1 MSDPLRRA
9 GVLGRRLALAPLQ
22 MPVDV
27 LATLAAPVRRNIR
40 HEVRRSLG
48 LPGRPVEGAKD
59 PDLAFLQPDAV
70 ARRVH
75 GDLPAMVIGGLSALL
90 LQALHPLVMAGVA
103 DHSNYADDPLGRLR
117 RTAAFVGY
125 TTFGTAEDAHRAIR
139 GVQQIHRHVRGTSP
153 DGRAYAAGD
162 PDLVTWVHV
171 AEVSSFLR
179 AAQRFGTRRLTDAD
193 CDDYLSETAGVAY
206 ELGAEWVPR
215 TMDEVE
221 AYFRR
226 VRPGLYAGPQ
236 ARAARDFLL
245 RGVGKRPE
253 DRVVHAVM
261 ASAAVSLLPDWARG
275 ELGIPMPPLVDTV
288 IVVPLARILCDG
300 LRWAVSGDEAP
311 SFQPTPGRGPAR
323 PDRGPTGRHRAGRSS
338 ARRPTPSAG
347 APRSP
352 AYRPCST

>member
-1 MSDPLRRA
+1 MTDPLRRV
-9 GVLGRRLALAPLQ
+9 GMLGRQLALAPFRV
-22 MPVDV
+22 PGDV
-27 LATLAAPVRRNIR
+27 LALLAAPVRRTVR

-59 PDLAFLQPDAV
+59 PDLAFLKPDAV

-103 DHSNYADDPLGRLR
+103 DHSNYSDDPVGRLR

-139 GVQQIHRHVRGTSP
+139 QVQRIHRQVHGITP
-153 DGRAYAAGD
+153 DGRPYAAGD
-162 PDLVTWVHV
+162 PELVTWVHV
-171 AEVSSFLR
+171 AEVSSFLH
-179 AAQRFGTRRLTDAD
+179 ASQRFGSHHLSDAD
-193 CDDYLSETAGVAY
+193 CDDYFAETAAVAY

-215 TMDEVE
+215 SSDEVE

-245 RGVGKRPE
+245 RGIGTRPE
-253 DRVVHAVM
+253 DRVVHGVLA
-261 ASAAVSLLPDWARG
+261 AAAVSLLPGWARS
-275 ELGIPMPPLVDTV
+275 ELGIPAPPMVDAV

-300 LRWAVSGDEAP
+300 LRWAVTGDGAP
-311 SFQPTPGRGPAR
+311 SSPPTPDQAPAR
-323 PDRGPTGRHRAGRSS
+323 PDRGTTGRHRAGRSS

-347 APRSP
+347 AHGPP